1 VVANGTTQAAIPV
14 ASEVIIPSARWS
26 MASPCKT
33 VLEPATH
40 LYVTRQC
47 SLDQTLVHLL
57 TKGRCSG
64 TALTENP
71 KKASGTFT
79 LTASNPDQAF
89 DGQPIQAAG
98 NHFWV
103 GGHAATYCPSNV
115 GSICNTFPN
124 DTTLIGNGY
133 MATVV
138 PGGQGIYWQKDG
150 ALAFTQAHS
159 SAQWNL
165 SYYGGGVAYEGG
177 GYFGPNG
184 EDLITCPVTPA
195 GSNTTAWQLF
205 ARLAGVLFPSSCVG
219 LYVVVHDQNLSAGAW
234 QYT

>member
-1 VVANGTTQAAIPV
+1 
-14 ASEVIIPSARWS
+14 
-26 MASPCKT
+26 MASPCRT

-40 LYVTRQC
+40 LYVTRRY

-57 TKGRCSG
+57 TKSSCSG

-89 DGQPIQAAG
+89 DRQPIQAAG

-115 GSICNTFPN
+115 GSICSTFPN

-138 PGGQGIYWQKDG
+138 PGGQSIYWQKDG

-195 GSNTTAWQLF
+195 GGNTTAWQLF

-219 LYVVVHDQNLSAGAW
+219 LYVVVHDQNITAGAW
-234 QYT
+234 QYA